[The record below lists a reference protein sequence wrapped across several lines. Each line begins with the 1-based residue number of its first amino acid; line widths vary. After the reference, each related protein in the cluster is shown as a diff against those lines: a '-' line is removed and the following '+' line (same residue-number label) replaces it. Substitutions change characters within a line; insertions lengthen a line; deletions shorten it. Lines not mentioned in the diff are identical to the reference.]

1 MTVKAKVAEVGRLA
15 EHLASTLKQNG
26 LDTDVRVAHV
36 LENAIRNV
44 VANSGTQ
51 NNALIVVAEH
61 EYDKDLNYPYFSWLP
76 DDKRIV

>member
-1 MTVKAKVAEVGRLA
+1 MTVKAKVVEVGRLA
-15 EHLASTLKQNG
+15 EHLAETLKQNG

-36 LENAIRNV
+36 LENTIRNV

-61 EYDKDLNYPYFSWLP
+61 EYDKNLNYPYFSWLP
-76 DDKRIV
+76 DGKRIV